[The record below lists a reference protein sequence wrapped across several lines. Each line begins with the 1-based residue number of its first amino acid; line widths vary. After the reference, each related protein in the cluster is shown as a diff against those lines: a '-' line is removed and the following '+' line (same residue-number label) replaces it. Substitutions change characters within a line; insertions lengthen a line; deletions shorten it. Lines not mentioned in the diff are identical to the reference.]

1 MHLSINILTFKFS
14 FVEDRVPR
22 FVAGIWDI
30 RHHRH
35 WQRAL
40 ELVVGCRFS
49 MLPSMIPKQG
59 TILGGNMTL
68 KGRNLTLACFHGMN
82 FKAKSWA
89 LFTMHEPY
97 IIFATESQQ
106 LPEGGKS
113 MFMSLSP
120 GV

>member
-1 MHLSINILTFKFS
+1 ML
-14 FVEDRVPR
+14 
-22 FVAGIWDI
+22 GIWDI

-59 TILGGNMTL
+59 TILGGNMSL
-68 KGRNLTLACFHGMN
+68 KGKNLTLACFHGMN

-89 LFTMHEPY
+89 LFIMHEPY

-106 LPEGGKS
+106 LPEGG
-113 MFMSLSP
+113 MYTIVYHVYL
-120 GV
+120 